1 MVIAV
6 GSTWNKGYVENIKYL
21 FSQYF
26 LFFLRKMY

>member
-1 MVIAV
+1 MVIAKERT
-6 GSTWNKGYVENIKYL
+6 SDKGYAENGKHL